1 MIISVA
7 LNGCGYAARIGI
19 RGAVMD
25 EVKNQYENKKQTNRS
40 TKDETSPVRKRNF
53 LKLFS

>member
-25 EVKNQYENKKQTNRS
+25 EVENQYENKKQTNRS